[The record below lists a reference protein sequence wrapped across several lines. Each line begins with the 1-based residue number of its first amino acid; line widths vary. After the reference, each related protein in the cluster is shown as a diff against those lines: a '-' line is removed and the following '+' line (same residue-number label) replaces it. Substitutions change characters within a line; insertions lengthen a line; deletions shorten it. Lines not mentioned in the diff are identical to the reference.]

1 VKVFKIIG
9 FILSLAPVQGAIVT
23 LFLFYLG
30 KLFVKHKWLK
40 GIAEIAV
47 DSYEFAEEQGKA
59 QLLKGYEKFDPFMD
73 RFIKQFREKY
83 GYDPLPGDKGMAVA
97 VMEEQV
103 KKEHL

>member
-1 VKVFKIIG
+1 MKVFKIIG

-47 DSYEFAEEQGKA
+47 DSYEFAEKEGLIQG
-59 QLLKGYEKFDPFMD
+59 LKGYAKFDPFMD
-73 RFIKQFREKY
+73 HFIKQFREKY
-83 GYDPLPGDKGMAVA
+83 GYDPLPGDKGVAVA
-97 VMEEQV
+97 VMEKQV
-103 KKEHL
+103 AKEHL